1 MMAAYGYSDIKYI
14 SEGGGKVE
22 NKTLGGFCQYG
33 VKSYTVP
40 YGVERIEDGFFEGRN
55 GIETI
60 VLPNSLQSIP
70 ANCFKGC
77 SELKTIVIPSSVRE
91 IGNSAFA
98 GCKKLNSISIPSS
111 VTRIGN
117 YAFQECENLERVTL
131 SNSLS
136 EISASAF
143 YGCSRLTSISF
154 PEPINRIGA
163 YAFYGCSSLAT
174 ISFPLKLKEIGRSA
188 FASCE
193 NLKSITLPPSV
204 TEIGESAFSSCSSL
218 ESVTLPRSL
227 TRISE
232 SLFWFCKSLTSVS
245 LPERVEEIGVNAFYN
260 CTQLKFVSLPKSL
273 RIIERNAFCSCSNL
287 TSILLPDSLTTIG
300 EGAFSLCWSLSAI
313 TIGNHVSTVGQRAFP
328 SQIKRVYLPRNAN
341 RVGDDAFPGANVS
354 RECSY
359 GAAVADDVVIAE
371 GTLTIPPHTFDRTGI
386 KTVSL
391 PDSVVEIGEYAFANC
406 EDIRILHMPSRLRS
420 IGSHAFSHCEPV
432 QITLPSS
439 IVRCALDAF
448 SEGCVVTINGIDIEL
463 KFKTAEF
470 EQDSCKEEDAINA
483 KKQKIKAIEQE
494 ILDKKERVKKVEAII
509 GEKEAVLVEEQKRV
523 PDAKKALEDAKQK
536 LSEVIG
542 NGKRTITEIEEELS
556 VVEGAKRQLET
567 EYKDTFFL
575 NLSKRSSI
583 SQAIE
588 AKQQEINA
596 LKERLSAEKAQFDEL
611 IQSLESDMASAKA
624 GYQSIDNSCFEL
636 RRQITELRKTN
647 ETNENEISNLAHGLI
662 ELRNILETDEKEHQ
676 KRNLER
682 ERQLELIRQ
691 AAAFRASALERTLLE
706 KQKDSILSSVNSSLQ
721 SALKRRAAVPPA
733 KHLNPDETLLND
745 SFRRIV
751 NQENERK
758 MAEWR
763 TQYLSD
769 NQKKVDKLRGINRK
783 LSLDE
788 NDGIDLLLTSGTVDE
803 EWTNKDFPKR
813 IVSICKLFESEDL
826 WDKLKKQVKGKKHKW
841 TDPFHKKLF
850 EGRDYALLQC
860 DKKATL
866 VFLPYCAIG
875 YGPKSDMVQLF
886 YDAIHVSVECN
897 EFESETTQKDCEE
910 IGNRYLHANKDGS
923 RNMRFSDNPLIH
935 LWRKSTVIIKAGSE
949 KYSYSVARKSEAEEI
964 KSIIDSYSGVLG
976 SSTYKDTYLAIK
988 VFRTIEEIKDIF
1000 ENSKSH
1006 LEKQAD
1012 LEKERRIAE
1021 RQKAEQEAEEKRRKL
1036 IAKQRERNTEKRFDE
1051 ISASQTETSEEMLT
1065 WQPAHEE
1072 KKRENVDAGLKAYPA
1087 VAEAILDQT
1096 YVSSEQPQDGL
1107 ILDSNVRTVHNNIF
1121 SLDFSF
1127 RGDAKSRAQ
1136 GRSVFMCDAFGNVIS
1151 DISTVQIENKK
1162 KLRLTMT
1169 LKQNSFS
1176 KKEKYYLAVV
1186 NDANGE
1192 VESITEF
1199 KIDIAFSNIFDDG
1212 FGF

>member
-1 MMAAYGYSDIKYI
+1 MAAYGYRDIQYI
-14 SEGGGKVE
+14 SEGGGIVE
-22 NKTLGGFCQYG
+22 NKTLSGFCQYG

-40 YGVERIEDGFFEGRN
+40 YGVERIEDGFFENRN

-77 SELKTIVIPSSVRE
+77 SELKTIIIPGSVRE
-91 IGNSAFA
+91 IGISAFA
-98 GCKKLNSISIPSS
+98 GCKKLNSISIPPS

-117 YAFQECENLERVTL
+117 YAFQECESLERVTL
-131 SNSLS
+131 PNSLS

-154 PEPINRIGA
+154 PDVVTRIGA
-163 YAFYGCSSLAT
+163 NAFYGCSSLVNIT
-174 ISFPLKLKEIGRSA
+174 FPLKLKEIGSNA
-188 FASCE
+188 FGCCE

-204 TEIGESAFSSCSSL
+204 TEIGESAFSSCSSIV
-218 ESVTLPRSL
+218 SVTLPRSL

-232 SLFWFCKSLTSVS
+232 SLFWFCKSLTSVT
-245 LPERVEEIGVNAFYN
+245 LPERAEEIGVNAFYN
-260 CTQLKFVSLPKSL
+260 CIQLKSISLPKSL
-273 RIIERNAFCSCSNL
+273 RIIERGAFTSCSNL
-287 TSILLPDSLTTIG
+287 ASILLPDSLTTVG
-300 EGAFSLCWSLSAI
+300 EGAFSCCWALSAV
-313 TIGNHVSTVGQRAFP
+313 TIGNCVKTIGKEAFNCHLQRAF
-328 SQIKRVYLPRNAN
+328 LPKSVVSIGERCFGSALVSAN
-341 RVGDDAFPGANVS
+341 CD
-354 RECSY
+354 Y
-359 GAAVADDVVIAE
+359 GAAVKDDVVVAE
-371 GTLTIPPHTFDRTGI
+371 GTITIPPHAFDGTGI

-391 PDSVVEIGEYAFANC
+391 PDSVEEIGEYAFANC
-406 EDIRILHMPSRLRS
+406 EGIRILRMPSHLRS

-439 IVRCALDAF
+439 IVRCTLDAF

-494 ILDKKERVKKVEAII
+494 ILDKKKRVKKVEAII
-509 GEKEAVLVEEQKRV
+509 GEKEAVLIEEQKRL
-523 PDAKKALEDAKQK
+523 PNSKKALEDANQK

-542 NGKRTITEIEEELS
+542 NGKRTITAIEEELS
-556 VVEGAKRQLET
+556 VVEGAKRKIET

-596 LKERLSAEKAQFDEL
+596 LKERLSAEKEQFDEL
-611 IQSLESDMASAKA
+611 IQSLESDMSSAKA

-636 RRQITELRKTN
+636 RRQINELRKTK
-647 ETNENEISNLAHGLI
+647 ETNENEISNLAHSLI
-662 ELRNILETDEKEHQ
+662 ELRNALETDEKEHQ
-676 KRNLER
+676 KRSLER
-682 ERQLELIRQ
+682 ERHLESIRQ
-691 AAAFRASALERTLLE
+691 ATALRASALERTLLD
-706 KQKDSILSSVNSSLQ
+706 KQKASILSSVNSSLQ
-721 SALKRRAAVPPA
+721 SALKRRTAVPQA

-745 SFRRIV
+745 SFCRIV

-758 MAEWR
+758 MAEWLN
-763 TQYLSD
+763 QYLSD
-769 NQKKVDKLRGINRK
+769 NQKKLDKLREINRK
-783 LSLDE
+783 LSLEE
-788 NDGIDLLLTSGTVDE
+788 NDGMDDLLATGIIDD
-803 EWTNKDFPKR
+803 EWTNKGFPTR

-826 WDKLKKQVKGKKHKW
+826 WNKLKKLVKSKKHKW
-841 TDPFHKKLF
+841 SDPFHKKLF
-850 EGRDYALLQC
+850 EGRDCALLQC

-875 YGPKSDMVQLF
+875 FGPKSDMVQLF

-897 EFESETTQKDCEE
+897 EFESETMQKDCEE
-910 IGNRYLHANKDGS
+910 IGHRYLHANKDGS
-923 RNMRFSDNPLIH
+923 RNMRFNDNPLIH
-935 LWRKSTVIIKAGSE
+935 QWRKSIVTVKAGSE
-949 KYSYSVARKSEAEEI
+949 KYSYPVARKSEAEEL
-964 KSIIDSYSGVLG
+964 KNVIDSYSGVLG

-988 VFRTIEEIKDIF
+988 EYRTIEEIKAIC
-1000 ENSKSH
+1000 ENSKNH
-1006 LEKQAD
+1006 LEKQARF
-1012 LEKERRIAE
+1012 EKERQIAARE
-1021 RQKAEQEAEEKRRKL
+1021 KADREAEEKRRKL

-1051 ISASQTETSEEMLT
+1051 ISASQTESSDEMLT

-1072 KKRENVDAGLKAYPA
+1072 KKRENVDAGVKAYPA

-1096 YVSSEQPQDGL
+1096 HSFGEQPQDGL
-1107 ILDSNVRTVHNNIF
+1107 ILDSSVRTVHNNIF

-1127 RGDAKSRAQ
+1127 RGDAKNRAQ
-1136 GRSVFMCDAFGNVIS
+1136 GRSVFMCDASGNVIS

-1192 VESITEF
+1192 VESVTEF